1 MYIFLLPG
9 RSGHW
14 LIKEIRLSG
23 FMSDLDK
30 GKKSS
35 QLLIAKMP
43 HVIPHEE
50 RVVLFRRKVTAEKAA
65 LGLSDPE
72 AASAHSTLVT
82 IHRARIVEDGY
93 RQLSTL
99 NSQVRQTSGT

>member
-1 MYIFLLPG
+1 MT
-9 RSGHW
+9 
-14 LIKEIRLSG
+14 
-23 FMSDLDK
+23 DLEK

-35 QLLIAKMP
+35 QLLINKMP

-50 RVVLFRRKVTAEKAA
+50 RVVLFRRKITAEKTS
-65 LGLSDPE
+65 LGLNDAD

-93 RQLSTL
+93 RQLSNIT
-99 NSQVRQTSGT
+99 SQVRVYRKLFRNWSFVR

>member
-1 MYIFLLPG
+1 
-9 RSGHW
+9 
-14 LIKEIRLSG
+14 
-23 FMSDLDK
+23 MSDLEK

-35 QLLIAKMP
+35 QLLIGKMP
-43 HVIPHEE
+43 HIIPHEE
-50 RVVLFRRKVTAEKAA
+50 RVVLFRRKVTAEKTA
-65 LGLSDPE
+65 LGLIDVE

-99 NSQVRQTSGT
+99 SSQV